1 MLNALIVEDN
11 SAHREALH
19 HLLESRFP
27 AMRILEAADAEG
39 AIQQTKA
46 RRFDLIF
53 VDIRLPGEN
62 GLNFT
67 KTIKTTDS
75 HAVICV
81 ITSHNILEYREAAL
95 RNGADHFVVKGES
108 TEAEIVG
115 MVEGLLHTRFI
126 SLILASDAQAR
137 RQINLLLSIHW
148 PAMIVAEAASSEV
161 EYRHL
166 AALNPNLVLLE
177 TEPDGALDAKRV
189 RQIRT
194 CSPHATLIGIT
205 DDEYAPL
212 CRLRAHECGIDHCV
226 SMTPFGHT
234 ELVNIVKSLQ
244 PQRMHH

>member
-1 MLNALIVEDN
+1 MLNTLIVEDN
-11 SAHREALH
+11 TAHRQALH

-39 AIQQTKA
+39 AFQQTKTQ
-46 RRFDLIF
+46 RFDLVF

-62 GLNFT
+62 GLKFT
-67 KTIKTTDS
+67 KTLKTTDR
-75 HAVICV
+75 HAVVCIV
-81 ITSHNILEYREAAL
+81 TSHDILEYREAAL

-137 RQINLLLSIHW
+137 RQVTLLLSLHW

-161 EYRHL
+161 EYRHV

-177 TEPDGALDAKRV
+177 MDEAGRADAEWV
-189 RQIRT
+189 RQLRR
-194 CSPHATLIGIT
+194 CSPHATLIGMA
-205 DDEYAPL
+205 DDESAPV
-212 CRLRAHECGIDHCV
+212 CRLRAHACGIDYCV
-226 SMTPFGHT
+226 PMSPFGHT
-234 ELVNIVKSLQ
+234 ELVGLINSLQ
-244 PQRMHH
+244 PQRKHH

>member
-1 MLNALIVEDN
+1 MLNTLIVEDN
-11 SAHREALH
+11 TAHRQALH

-46 RRFDLIF
+46 QRFDLVF

-75 HAVICV
+75 HAVVCIV
-81 ITSHNILEYREAAL
+81 TGYDILEYREAAL
-95 RNGADHFVVKGES
+95 RNGADLFVVKGES

-115 MVEGLLHTRFI
+115 MIEDLLHTRFI
-126 SLILASDAQAR
+126 SLILASDAQVR

-148 PAMIVAEAASSEV
+148 PAMIVAEAASSKV

-177 TEPDGALDAKRV
+177 LDQDGTVDAEWV
-189 RQIRT
+189 RQIRR
-194 CSPHATLIGIT
+194 CSPHATLIGIA
-205 DDEYAPL
+205 DDEFAPL
-212 CRLRAHECGIDHCV
+212 CRARAHACGIDYCAPM
-226 SMTPFGHT
+226 SPFGHT
-234 ELVNIVKSLQ
+234 ELVGIVNSLQ
-244 PQRMHH
+244 PQRKHH

>member
-148 PAMIVAEAASSEV
+148 PAMIVAEAASFEV
-161 EYRHL
+161 EYQHL
-166 AALNPNLVLLE
+166 AALNPELVLLE
-177 TEPDGALDAKRV
+177 LEQDGTVDAEWV
-189 RQIRT
+189 RQIQR
-194 CSPHATLIGIT
+194 CSPHATLIGLA
-205 DDEYAPL
+205 DDEFAPV
-212 CRLRAHECGIDHCV
+212 CRVRAHDCGIDYCV
-226 SMTPFGHT
+226 PISPFGHT
-234 ELVNIVKSLQ
+234 ELVGIVNSLQ
-244 PQRMHH
+244 PKRKHH

>member
-1 MLNALIVEDN
+1 MLNTLIVEDN
-11 SAHREALH
+11 TAHRQALH

-27 AMRILEAADAEG
+27 AMRIIEAADAEG
-39 AIQQTKA
+39 AIQQAKA
-46 RRFDLIF
+46 QRFDLMF

-62 GLNFT
+62 GLKFT

-75 HAVICV
+75 HAVVCIV
-81 ITSHNILEYREAAL
+81 TSYDILEYREAAL

-137 RQINLLLSIHW
+137 RQINLLLSVHW

-166 AALNPNLVLLE
+166 AALMPDLVLLE
-177 TEPDGALDAKRV
+177 LQPDGTPDAERV
-189 RQIRT
+189 RQIRR
-194 CSPHATLIGIT
+194 CSPHATLIGIA
-205 DDEYAPL
+205 DDDIAPR
-212 CRLRAHECGIDHCV
+212 CRQRAHEWGFDHCV
-226 SMTPFGHT
+226 PMSPFGHT
-234 ELVNIVKSLQ
+234 ELVGIINSLQ
-244 PQRMHH
+244 PQKKHH